1 MRSDTIT
8 LSLKC
13 PFSPEKLRDMADKLT
28 RAINTRE
35 EIEEEKKASNAAFKS
50 RLEEC
55 EKEIVPLARAYAK
68 SYEMA
73 DVLCDIR
80 YNDPEPGKKTYYR
93 MAPSEAVET
102 HDMTWEEKQEEI
114 QFNLPQDGAAPAES
128 VTPPAADVIP
138 GHSASELESLIGDVT
153 PCSHPSVSNL
163 HGTEWKCDA
172 CGEVLT
178 EPPTIPPP
186 NEPDKFEGTAG
197 V

>member
-50 RLEEC
+50 RLEEY

-114 QFNLPQDGAAPAES
+114 QFNLPADAAPSA
-128 VTPPAADVIP
+128 TDLDKLIP
-138 GHSASELESLIGDVT
+138 DTAV
-153 PCSHPSVSNL
+153 CAHPSVSNMD
-163 HGTEWKCDA
+163 GSGWKCDA
-172 CGEVLT
+172 CGEELS

-186 NEPDKFEGTAG
+186 DKPEEFGAAG

>member
-13 PFSPEKLRDMADKLT
+13 PFSAEKLREMADKLT

-73 DVLCDIR
+73 DVACDIR
-80 YNDPEPGKKTYYR
+80 YNDPDPGKKTYYR
-93 MAPSEAVET
+93 MDTKEAVET
-102 HDMTWEEKQEEI
+102 HDMSWEEKQEEI
-114 QFNLPQDGAAPAES
+114 QFNLPQTDPAPS
-128 VTPPAADVIP
+128 ADDLDAI
-138 GHSASELESLIGDVT
+138 IGDTAV
-153 PCSHPSVSNL
+153 CAHPSVSNL
-163 HGTEWKCDA
+163 DGSGWKCDA
-172 CGEVLT
+172 CREMLADKPGERPLDILGP
-178 EPPTIPPP
+178 EPPPTTKPK
-186 NEPDKFEGTAG
+186 EAG
-197 V
+197 DAAAGAS